1 MHHTVLLIC
10 LSFALPAFANA
21 GSASALAQG
30 DNKPASYI
38 DLTPP
43 ASPPFANQHKVFQKV
58 SEKVHHVAG
67 ALVGGGG
74 NALPPSYS
82 DNENWP
88 FRRSDSSGQYHVVWS
103 DGTES
108 NVVPLPGN
116 GFRIVGG
123 DEAGTTFTPIGS
135 GKFAITTGDGGQQA
149 VMYPMPNGG
158 YKIVTGGGT
167 TVNLLPRMAG
177 GWDID
182 SNGVDLG
189 SIMLGP
195 NGSRYGFGS
204 SSGFFSFS
212 L

>member
-1 MHHTVLLIC
+1 VTATNDSNNQQDPNGKSVVLGQRARKLVR
-10 LSFALPAFANA
+10 N
-21 GSASALAQG
+21 
-30 DNKPASYI
+30 
-38 DLTPP
+38 
-43 ASPPFANQHKVFQKV
+43 V
-58 SEKVHHVAG
+58 SDKVHHVAG
-67 ALVGGGG
+67 ALVGS
-74 NALPPSYS
+74 NDALPPSYE

-88 FRRSDSSGQYHVVWS
+88 FRRSDRSGQYHVVWS

-108 NVVPLPGN
+108 NVVQLPGGN

-123 DEAGTTFTPIGS
+123 DEAGTTFTPMGS
-135 GKFAITTGDGGQQA
+135 GKFAITTGNGGQQA

-158 YKIVTGGGT
+158 YKIVTGDGT
-167 TVNLLPRMAG
+167 TVNLLPRLAG

-189 SIMLGP
+189 TIMLGP